1 MLFKNQLFISV
12 LVLVVVY
19 TVVYR
24 TTVEDKR
31 DPIGYDQ
38 SSLVYAALAGA
49 FAYLGLRYYSES
61 PPVRTETNTR
71 LVNGENIMVAPYST
85 ST

>member
-1 MLFKNQLFISV
+1 MYLKNHVFLSGV
-12 LVLVVVY
+12 ALLVVYV
-19 TVVYR
+19 VVYR
-24 TTVEDKR
+24 TTVENKK

-49 FAYLGLRYYSES
+49 FVYLGLRYYSES
-61 PPVRTETNTR
+61 PVRTDANTR
-71 LVNGENIMVAPYST
+71 IVNGENIMVAPYST